1 MKEATKRSVLKGI
14 FITLI
19 LIIAFC
25 LTGCSSVKALV
36 KSSFS
41 GLPIWVYNPQFGVD
55 SSRVSFVGQG
65 RAETERQAELLA
77 YSDIISQL
85 SSYLGVSLGQE
96 QYRELSVLG
105 TINEFQL
112 TVYDISNSYVEG
124 QIEVYVRVVAD
135 SALLIEASSEET
147 IRRNE
152 TAEKVESLVLQGD
165 EYIKGG
171 QDLKGVSSYLQSMIL
186 SYEQDYILEEY
197 SYNTICEEV
206 KDILSSISITLISQ
220 DKENATCT
228 VQVTRKSVLVSS
240 RVKTADIKASY
251 EAIDVTGALYS
262 DAFIYSTDD
271 MGNVAFSS
279 LNFTMVREGS
289 VLFSL
294 DLDDELNALE
304 SSTNVNIARELKCLV
319 DSKTVSFDYDRKY
332 SLGTIAVAV
341 VEHDL
346 MGYITGNKN
355 TADYIVL
362 CLTSDGA
369 TAQAYYALSDQEA
382 DILYDYVQTRGSC
395 DCLLV
400 CRFGQTNTIE
410 SSNGI
415 FVTVEGTGILYSTDL
430 SKGIQTLYESG
441 IIYASGSGETQEN
454 ATSQAYLKLAD
465 IIYSLLKAVY
475 V

>member
-1 MKEATKRSVLKGI
+1 MRTSMKKYTRKVI

-19 LIIAFC
+19 LILAVC

-41 GLPIWVYNPQFGVD
+41 GLPFWVYNPQFGVD

-77 YSDIISQL
+77 YSDILSQL

-112 TVYDISNSYVEG
+112 TVYDIANSYAEG

-135 SALLIEASSEET
+135 AALLIEASSEET
-147 IRRNE
+147 IRKNE
-152 TAEKVESLVLQGD
+152 TAEKVESLILQGD
-165 EYIKGG
+165 EYIKDG
-171 QDLKGVSSYLQSMIL
+171 QDLKGISSYLQSMIL

-197 SYNTICEEV
+197 SYNTICEEI
-206 KDILSSISITLISQ
+206 KDILNSISITMISQ
-220 DKENATCT
+220 NSEDATCT
-228 VQVTRKSVLVSS
+228 VQVTRKSVLVPS
-240 RVKTADIKASY
+240 RVKAADIKASY
-251 EAIDVTGALYS
+251 EAIDVMGVLYN

-279 LNFTMVREGS
+279 LNFTMVRKGS

-294 DLDDELNALE
+294 DLDDELKALE
-304 SSTNVNIARELKCLV
+304 TSTNAETAQELRSLV
-319 DSKTVSFDYDRKY
+319 DSKTVTFDYDRKY
-332 SLGTIAVAV
+332 SLGSIAVAV
-341 VEHDL
+341 LEHDL
-346 MGYITGNKN
+346 TGYLTGNKDI
-355 TADYIVL
+355 ADYIVF
-362 CLTSDGA
+362 CFDADGA

-382 DILYDYVQTRGSC
+382 DVLYDYVQTRGSS

-410 SSNGI
+410 SSHGI
-415 FVTVEGTGILYSTDL
+415 FATVEGTGVLYSTDL
-430 SKGIQTLYESG
+430 SRGIQTLYESG
-441 IIYASGSGETQEN
+441 IIYASGSGETQED
-454 ATSQAYLKLAD
+454 ATSQAYLRLAD

>member
-1 MKEATKRSVLKGI
+1 MI
-14 FITLI
+14 F
-19 LIIAFC
+19 
-25 LTGCSSVKALV
+25 
-36 KSSFS
+36 
-41 GLPIWVYNPQFGVD
+41 
-55 SSRVSFVGQG
+55 
-65 RAETERQAELLA
+65 
-77 YSDIISQL
+77 
-85 SSYLGVSLGQE
+85 
-96 QYRELSVLG
+96 
-105 TINEFQL
+105 
-112 TVYDISNSYVEG
+112 
-124 QIEVYVRVVAD
+124 
-135 SALLIEASSEET
+135 
-147 IRRNE
+147 
-152 TAEKVESLVLQGD
+152 
-165 EYIKGG
+165 
-171 QDLKGVSSYLQSMIL
+171 
-186 SYEQDYILEEY
+186 
-197 SYNTICEEV
+197 
-206 KDILSSISITLISQ
+206 Q
-220 DKENATCT
+220 DKKNANCT

-304 SSTNVNIARELKCLV
+304 SSTNANTARELKSLV